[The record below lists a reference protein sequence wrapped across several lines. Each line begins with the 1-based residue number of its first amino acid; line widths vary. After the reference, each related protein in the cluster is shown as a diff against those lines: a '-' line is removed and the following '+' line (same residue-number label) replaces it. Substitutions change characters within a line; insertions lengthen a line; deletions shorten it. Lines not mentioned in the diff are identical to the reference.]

1 MTANHPA
8 HGPFRRSIAVKLF
21 LRRTGAFLLVAATV
35 QVIFFGL
42 LVAGQSVP
50 DDAVAHNLSV
60 AIKSGNYGPDGLN
73 DRMGGTSDTFT
84 ECIVAATGLGHPG
97 ENVVIRAAY
106 MPRLGSCAGGK
117 EPILELAAGKA
128 LPDGIVSGYS
138 KYWAGYTAVTRPVIA
153 LFGLTGM
160 RIVAGAML
168 LFSAIL
174 AVVVLGRRTGM
185 WAAAGLLLPLGLA
198 SNIMSTPSTSFSQAF
213 SISVMF
219 FGVALTAWGAA
230 KSTKRTIFSVGLAGA
245 LFCFVDLLTAPAIP
259 WAFCT
264 VVAAGL
270 TYAKHRT
277 LRPTLLAG
285 IIAASVWIL
294 AFAGTWFSRWIF
306 AALFLGVRTTY
317 KSIVSNIEFRT
328 GGEHAAVKHT
338 LFAPTEANWT
348 YWITHVST
356 SGFITVAVGIVIV
369 LALAMTW
376 GKHGLRTVAAWPVL
390 ILSAVVVIVWFEV
403 LNNHSQIHA
412 FFTYRGLPAM
422 LGVLL
427 FSALTL
433 WQLPRVGKKNSIPK
447 GEVLGLR
454 ASPSPTVQGMQQEQ
468 AESRNFIHR
477 EEPTA

>member
-1 MTANHPA
+1 MTASHAA
-8 HGPFRRSIAVKLF
+8 HGPSRRRIAVKLF
-21 LRRTGAFLLVAATV
+21 LRRTGAFLLVAAAV
-35 QVIFFGL
+35 QVAFFGL

-50 DDAVAHNLSV
+50 DEAVAHNLSV
-60 AIKSGNYGPDGLN
+60 AIKAGNYGPDGLN

-106 MPRLGSCAGGK
+106 MPRLGSCTGGK
-117 EPILELAAGKA
+117 APILELAAGNV

-198 SNIMSTPSTSFSQAF
+198 TNLMSTPSTSFSQAF

-230 KSTKRTIFSVGLAGA
+230 KSTKWAIFSVGLAGA
-245 LFCFVDLLTAPAIP
+245 LFCFVDLLTTPAIP

-270 TYAKHRT
+270 SYAKHRT

-285 IIAASVWIL
+285 ITAAAVWII

-328 GGEHAAVKHT
+328 GGDHAAVSHV
-338 LFAPTEANWT
+338 LFAPTGANWT
-348 YWITHVST
+348 YWTTHVPT
-356 SGFITVAVGIVIV
+356 AGFITIAVGIVIV
-369 LALAMTW
+369 VALVMTW
-376 GKHGLRTVAAWPVL
+376 VRHGLRTVAAWPVL

-412 FFTYRGLPAM
+412 FFVYRGFPAM

-427 FSALTL
+427 FSALLL
-433 WQLPRVGKKNSIPK
+433 WQLPRTDKKSSIPK
-447 GEVLGLR
+447 GEGVAQR
-454 ASPSPTVQGMQQEQ
+454 TSPTPAVAGMSQEPP
-468 AESRNFIHR
+468 ESRTITHR